1 MKDYKF
7 KCLGCSQQ
15 ATFSGDGTRYAA
27 GNRHGWVKT
36 SGGWLC
42 PNCAPTGRQAQPAAA
57 AAGTNGQ
64 DGAGSP
70 GHGATLALISPQGFL
85 EGRAVSSAVTPQGER
100 KKRKGGKRSHPELV
114 HPGLLRKAMERAK
127 DRQSA
132 FSEYIRLHHQAT
144 GNLAPGCD
152 ARDFFAAYDALY
164 AAEGVILIFDLD
176 GVRRLWEHAKACLTH
191 WAAENQVTV
200 QDFLKPGEA
209 LPEIGVAEADQID
222 LGAVPPGLVIV
233 HDEGV
238 YLMSNGRPELPQGQN
253 VVYAEGFGPRDDDTP
268 FCSIVGG
275 DDFGECLPAEMC
287 ELLAQGGK
295 HRLRVTSSSFEVVSP
310 G

>member
-7 KCLGCSQQ
+7 KCLECGRK
-15 ATFSGDGTRYAA
+15 ATLSGNGTRFAVA
-27 GNRHGWVKT
+27 NQHGWIKT
-36 SGGWLC
+36 RGGWLC
-42 PNCAPTGRQAQPAAA
+42 PDCAPSGRQAQVATVDAANGRDGVE
-57 AAGTNGQ
+57 AAGHRTV
-64 DGAGSP
+64 P
-70 GHGATLALISPQGFL
+70 GLISPQEVL
-85 EGRAVSSAVTPQGER
+85 EGRSVPPAAAPQGR
-100 KKRKGGKRSHPELV
+100 RKRKGGRQPHPELV
-114 HPGLLRKAMERAK
+114 IEAILRKAMERAK

-132 FSEYIRLHHQAT
+132 FSEYIRLHYQAT

-176 GVRRLWEHAKACLTH
+176 GMRRLWEHAKSCQIH

-200 QDFLKPGEA
+200 ADYLKPGET
-209 LPEIGVAEADQID
+209 LPECGIAGADQID
-222 LGAVPPGLVIV
+222 QEKVPAGLVLV

-238 YLMSNGRPELPQGQN
+238 YLMSNGLPELPQGQN
-253 VVYAEGFGPRDDDTP
+253 VVYAAGFGPHDDDSP

-275 DDFGECLPAEMC
+275 DDFGECLPVEMC

-295 HRLRVTSSSFEVVSP
+295 HRLRVTSSSFEAVSP